1 MKGHISFAAVLL
13 LAAFAPIEG
22 RAALVFSDVFH
33 SATTLART
41 ELSPPVDDFDS
52 EFIPNQGAGGVE
64 ALSRAI
70 GEPFPDLPN
79 LSLINC
85 LRTPRTAPLG
95 DGTQQ
100 SWLVTSGAAMAASQ
114 DPDGTFEHF

>member
-1 MKGHISFAAVLL
+1 MTDRISIAAILL
-13 LAAFAPIEG
+13 FAAFAPIEG
-22 RAALVFSDVFH
+22 QAALVFSDVFY

-64 ALSRAI
+64 ALSRAS
-70 GEPFPDLPN
+70 GAPFADLPN

-95 DGTQQ
+95 DGTQE
-100 SWLVTSGAAMAASQ
+100 SWLVTSGTVMAASQ
-114 DPDGTFEHF
+114 DPDGTLEHF

>member
-1 MKGHISFAAVLL
+1 MKACISFLAVLP

-22 RAALVFSDVFH
+22 RAALVFSDVFY

-52 EFIPNQGAGGVE
+52 ELVPNQGAGGVE

-70 GEPFPDLPN
+70 GAPFPNLPN

-95 DGTQQ
+95 EGTQE
-100 SWLVTSGAAMAASQ
+100 SWLVTSGTAMAASQ
-114 DPDGTFEHF
+114 VPDGTFEHF